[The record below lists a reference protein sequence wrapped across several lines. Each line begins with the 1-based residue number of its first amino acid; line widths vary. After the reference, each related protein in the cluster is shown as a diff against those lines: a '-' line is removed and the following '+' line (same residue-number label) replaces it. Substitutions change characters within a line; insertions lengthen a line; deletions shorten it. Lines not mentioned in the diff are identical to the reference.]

1 QLLVAMDNK
10 ASKSKEEIRR
20 MMRLTA
26 AKMQLK
32 KPSNVVNNSEAA
44 AAATATTSSSS
55 SAALDDTDSV
65 KGHPFAR
72 YNSLNQLTCILCGC
86 PVKSSLLW
94 RAHLASRGHRANA
107 EALRS
112 RGGDRAVEIL
122 SGAGLKRRLQET
134 SEKQQKKQPSSA
146 LGLAYSDDEE
156 EAEDPAPSKKSQQLH
171 QKQSSASSSL
181 LNRQPQQQKKQ
192 QQQQQ
197 QQLPEGFFD
206 DPVADARARNVPY
219 KDRMEEELELF
230 AKEMRDAQVESDKIA
245 EQAEEE
251 ADNVRYLEE
260 IITQEETWHRLNELE
275 LLKEAATIKQEAKSA
290 MKLEPA
296 AGDGSPT
303 DEADIDEAE
312 LELGLDCWRKKKL

>member
-1 QLLVAMDNK
+1 NLLQQLQVAMDNK
-10 ASKSKEEIRR
+10 AGKSKEEIRR

-107 EALRS
+107 EAMRS

-134 SEKQQKKQPSSA
+134 SEKQQKKQPS
-146 LGLAYSDDEE
+146 
-156 EAEDPAPSKKSQQLH
+156 
-171 QKQSSASSSL
+171 
-181 LNRQPQQQKKQ
+181 
-192 QQQQQ
+192 
-197 QQLPEGFFD
+197 
-206 DPVADARARNVPY
+206 
-219 KDRMEEELELF
+219 
-230 AKEMRDAQVESDKIA
+230 
-245 EQAEEE
+245 
-251 ADNVRYLEE
+251 
-260 IITQEETWHRLNELE
+260 ETWHRLNELE